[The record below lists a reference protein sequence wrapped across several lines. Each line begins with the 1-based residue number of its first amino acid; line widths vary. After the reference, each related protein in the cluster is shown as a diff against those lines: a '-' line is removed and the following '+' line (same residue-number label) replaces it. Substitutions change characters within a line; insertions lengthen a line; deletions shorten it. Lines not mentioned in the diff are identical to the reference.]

1 VVPAGFVEAAEKLGL
16 LSAPSASSGPREEL
30 EEPPS
35 VAHSQPDEKPPV
47 AERLSTA
54 IETPSSPPAV
64 PETIFSVSSPSS
76 IQPCYEVPESVL
88 AEVASNDSQT
98 IATSGS
104 LTHPESS
111 KPSAPISVPQA
122 ASVLESFQES
132 PWSSAPQH
140 QNSTFWDNNMNDA
153 QAFHYH
159 QQDIQNALY
168 LGSTG
173 DDIDMEFSGAITIEP
188 TVYSLPTMWTS
199 PRPQPEHQTFY
210 PHVDQVVDNNNHY
223 QTYTMDNIHPNWASM
238 VSIPSPVPL
247 SVNRI
252 EAVRWTTAVPVSAK
266 GIHSTVRPNK
276 PTTI

>member
-1 VVPAGFVEAAEKLGL
+1 MVPAGFVEAAEKLGL
-16 LSAPSASSGPREEL
+16 LSAPAASSGPREEL

-35 VAHSQPDEKPPV
+35 VAHSQPDEKPPM
-47 AERLSTA
+47 AERLSTE

-64 PETIFSVSSPSS
+64 PEMTFSVSSPSL

-88 AEVASNDSQT
+88 AEVVNNDSQT
-98 IATSGS
+98 IAASGS

-111 KPSAPISVPQA
+111 EPSAPISVPQA
-122 ASVLESFQES
+122 ASVLESFQEA

-140 QNSTFWDNNMNDA
+140 QNSTFWDNNTNDA

-159 QQDIQNALY
+159 QDIQNALY
-168 LGSTG
+168 LGSTS
-173 DDIDMEFSGAITIEP
+173 DDVDMEFSGATMIEP
-188 TVYSLPTMWTS
+188 VVYSLPTMWTS
-199 PRPQPEHQTFY
+199 PQPQPEHQTFY
-210 PHVDQVVDNNNHY
+210 SHVNQVVDNNNHY

-238 VSIPSPVPL
+238 VSIPRPVPL
-247 SVNRI
+247 SANRI